1 MCVVAC
7 RIGGVCVCVCVCVV
21 DSLRRQEE
29 EDMDTGRPETQV
41 ILNIFPRDIF
51 LSYFLYI
58 NLLYKFLNYIL

>member
-1 MCVVAC
+1 M
-7 RIGGVCVCVCVCVV
+7 CVV